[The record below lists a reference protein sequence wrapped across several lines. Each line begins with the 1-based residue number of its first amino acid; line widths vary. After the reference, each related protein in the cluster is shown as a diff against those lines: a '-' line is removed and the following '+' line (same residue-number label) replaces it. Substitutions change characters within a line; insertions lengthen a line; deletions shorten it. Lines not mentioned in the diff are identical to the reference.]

1 MSDPW
6 SSFCAALPPGHRAA
20 PDDAAQRELASLLAR
35 ARDAWP
41 DLELDALALAE
52 AVARAVA
59 EDERPLDEAVASI
72 RAGELALATACAQRQ
87 PRALAAFQR
96 EFGPAIERALAGGS
110 HHTVTAEEIRQAVM
124 VRLFV
129 DEGRRKAKIGMYAGR
144 GKLVNW
150 VRIVVSRTRADLIR
164 AAPGRE
170 RPIEDEDVDE
180 EPLMQAVDSPEARH
194 LEQQYRV
201 EFREAFTDAMQAL
214 TPAQRN
220 LLRQRIVFGLKIE
233 EIAALFEI
241 HPATVKRRLA
251 RARQALGEETQ
262 RILLQRLRL
271 GGTELDSLLRV
282 VQSRVD
288 VSVRR
293 ILGSRSR

>member
-1 MSDPW
+1 MSGPW
-6 SSFCAALPPGHRAA
+6 SSFCAALLPPQRAA
-20 PDDAAQRELASLLAR
+20 ADEAARSELESQIAR
-35 ARDAWP
+35 AREAWP
-41 DLELDALALAE
+41 QLELDELAFVD
-52 AVARAVA
+52 AVARAIA
-59 EDERPLDEAVASI
+59 EDERPLAEAVASV
-72 RAGELALATACAQRQ
+72 RAAELALATACAQRH
-87 PRALAAFQR
+87 PRALATFQR
-96 EFGPAIERALAGGS
+96 EFGPVIDRALTRGS

-150 VRIVVSRTRADLIR
+150 VRIVVARTRADLIR

-170 RPIEDEDVDE
+170 RPLEEDGVE
-180 EPLMQAVDSPEARH
+180 EETLMLAVDSPEARH

-201 EFREAFTDAMQAL
+201 EFREAFGEAMQTL

-220 LLRQRIVFGLKIE
+220 LLRQRIVFELKIE

-262 RILLQRLRL
+262 RLLLHRLRL
-271 GGTELDSLLRV
+271 GGTELNSLLRV